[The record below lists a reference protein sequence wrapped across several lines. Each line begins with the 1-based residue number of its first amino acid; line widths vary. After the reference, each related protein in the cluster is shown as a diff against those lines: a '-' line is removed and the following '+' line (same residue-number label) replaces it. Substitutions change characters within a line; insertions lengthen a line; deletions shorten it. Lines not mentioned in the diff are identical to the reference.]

1 MSKSKTKPSENLI
14 KAVNLYTNRM
24 RKSRKESIKSDL
36 SSFIQWL
43 SGCLEPKSYNEDLDM
58 DKINLNLIEPSFI
71 EQYVQMTNVKH
82 SNFNASKKLTV
93 ARDFLGFLHNPDS
106 NDEKIKFT
114 DTNLSNHIRNK
125 KGRRTGSLSLK
136 SRLHEEDVIEISQEY
151 HDNLIS
157 DLAIRFKERE
167 DVVVD
172 INKAAADKDFRENAP
187 LEAAREKQ
195 GLIESQIKTIEET
208 LRKSAIINTKKNSKT
223 NKIAKIGSKVTML
236 LNSKTRVK
244 ISLVASPEADVNTSK
259 ISVES
264 PIGMALVGKTE
275 NEEVIV
281 SAHVGSVNY
290 KIVKIT

>member
-1 MSKSKTKPSENLI
+1 MSKSKIKPSENLI

-43 SGCLEPKSYNEDLDM
+43 FECLEPKSYSEDLDM

-125 KGRRTGSLSLK
+125 KGRRTGSSSLK

-208 LRKSAIINTKKNSKT
+208 LRKSEIINTKKNSKT

-236 LNSKTRVK
+236 QNSKTRVK
-244 ISLVASPEADVNTSK
+244 ISLVASAEADVSISK

-264 PIGMALVGKTE
+264 PIGLALVGKTE
-275 NEEVIV
+275 NEEVTV
-281 SAHVGSVNY
+281 SAPSGNVDY

>member
-43 SGCLEPKSYNEDLDM
+43 SECLEPKSYNEDLDM

-71 EQYVQMTNVKH
+71 EQYVQMTNIKH

-125 KGRRTGSLSLK
+125 KGRRTGSLGLK

-151 HDNLIS
+151 HDNLVN
-157 DLAIRFKERE
+157 DLAIKFKERE

-236 LNSKTRVK
+236 QNSKTRVK
-244 ISLVASPEADVNTSK
+244 ISLVASPEADVSISK

-264 PIGMALVGKTE
+264 PIGKALVGKTE

-281 SAHVGSVNY
+281 PAPAGNVSY

>member
-43 SGCLEPKSYNEDLDM
+43 FECLEPKSYNEDLDM

-236 LNSKTRVK
+236 QNSKTRVK

-281 SAHVGSVNY
+281 SAPVGSVNY

>member
-1 MSKSKTKPSENLI
+1 
-14 KAVNLYTNRM
+14 
-24 RKSRKESIKSDL
+24 
-36 SSFIQWL
+36 
-43 SGCLEPKSYNEDLDM
+43 M

-125 KGRRTGSLSLK
+125 KGRRTGSLGLK

-151 HDNLIS
+151 HDNLVS
-157 DLAIRFKERE
+157 DLAIKFKERE

-223 NKIAKIGSKVTML
+223 NK
-236 LNSKTRVK
+236 
-244 ISLVASPEADVNTSK
+244 
-259 ISVES
+259 
-264 PIGMALVGKTE
+264 
-275 NEEVIV
+275 
-281 SAHVGSVNY
+281 
-290 KIVKIT
+290 

>member
-43 SGCLEPKSYNEDLDM
+43 FECLEPKSYNEDLDM

-208 LRKSAIINTKKNSKT
+208 LRKSAIINTKKTSKT

-236 LNSKTRVK
+236 QNSKTRVK

-281 SAHVGSVNY
+281 SAPAGSVNY